1 MDTIFYSLNKTFKHF
16 KKGKQGP
23 QYVYEFESGN
33 KKKLKEKRV
42 MLLDKKL
49 LGSTNEL
56 SENGVESEDTLAG
69 QIRSFYMSL
78 KKGF

>member
-1 MDTIFYSLNKTFKHF
+1 
-16 KKGKQGP
+16 
-23 QYVYEFESGN
+23 VYEFESGN

-56 SENGVESEDTLAG
+56 SENGVENEDTLAG